1 MSWNPLK
8 LGGSAGGLMKSAG
21 ARLAAL
27 RKTDGTQAE
36 GGVISSSGG
45 RFSKIAKATGIATK
59 MNGDTSAPA
68 QNKGFLG
75 GNAKKVKRNTM
86 FGN

>member
-36 GGVISSSGG
+36 GGVIRSSGGG
-45 RFSKIAKATGIATK
+45 RFSKIAMATGVAKK
-59 MNGDTSAPA
+59 MNGDTSASNTISA
-68 QNKGFLG
+68 VDRSF
-75 GNAKKVKRNTM
+75 KKHKRNNI

>member
-1 MSWNPLK
+1 M
-8 LGGSAGGLMKSAG
+8 GLFRGIMKSAG
-21 ARLAAL
+21 AKLAAL

-45 RFSKIAKATGIATK
+45 SGLRGVFKKATVK